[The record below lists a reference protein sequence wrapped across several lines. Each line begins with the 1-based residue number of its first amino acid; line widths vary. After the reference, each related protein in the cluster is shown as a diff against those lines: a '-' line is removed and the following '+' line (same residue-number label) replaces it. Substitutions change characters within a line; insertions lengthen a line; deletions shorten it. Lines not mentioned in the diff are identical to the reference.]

1 MQSYAQ
7 LTIKYGQEVSATVKD
22 NCNIHI
28 FIASNDDNTKEEF
41 SKRCGNISVETETTS
56 ISKGGEEGA
65 KESKSVNVQLDTRP
79 LIYPAELGSLKPN
92 SGECIVSILQRN
104 PIRAVF
110 TPSYKCSVYDMSKAP
125 LDNSLPKQ
133 LNEKEA
139 YYDIR
144 ERNQKILRKG
154 NPTPNNKPS
163 GAGGSNPFDF

>member
-7 LTIKYGQEVSATVKD
+7 LTIKYGQDVSATVKY

-28 FIASNDDNTKEEF
+28 FIASNDDGTKEEF

-56 ISKGGEEGA
+56 VSKGGEEGA

-79 LIYPAELGSLKPN
+79 LIYPAELGALKPN

-125 LDNSLPKQ
+125 ADNSLPNQ
-133 LNEKEA
+133 LDESKA

-144 ERNQKILRKG
+144 IRNQKVLRKAPA
-154 NPTPNNKPS
+154 NPN
-163 GAGGSNPFDF
+163 GGSNNNPFDF